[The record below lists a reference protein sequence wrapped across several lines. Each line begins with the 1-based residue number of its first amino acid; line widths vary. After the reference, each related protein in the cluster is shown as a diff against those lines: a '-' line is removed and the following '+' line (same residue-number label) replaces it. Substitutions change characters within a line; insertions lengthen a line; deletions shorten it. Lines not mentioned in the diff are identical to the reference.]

1 MSLVAL
7 IWEIIWHPLTVLVPL
22 TNQLGTGIYPVLFF
36 LIFLESG
43 MLIFSF
49 IPGQSLLFM
58 VGSIAANPHSQLN
71 IWLLVLM
78 FTMAATAGSA
88 VKYVTTLK
96 WGEHQ
101 EKLIKRLPED
111 KVKQATAVFT
121 RNEDQTLLIGRFIPF
136 VGLFVPII
144 AGTTDMKWRQ
154 FRLYNLAGSFIWV
167 FSCSAVGYFFGNT
180 PFIRQNFTWLFIGL
194 LAIPFLVR
202 QGWQYYREVRTAKT
216 SR

>member
-1 MSLVAL
+1 MSLITL
-7 IWEIIWHPLTVLVPL
+7 IWEVVWHPLTVLVPL

-58 VGSIAANPHSQLN
+58 VGSIAANPSSRLN

-78 FTMAATAGSA
+78 FTIAATAGSA
-88 VKYVTTLK
+88 VKYFTTLK
-96 WGEHQ
+96 WGDHQ
-101 EKLIKRLPED
+101 EKLIARLPD
-111 KVKQATAVFT
+111 QKVEQATAVFT
-121 RNEDQTLLIGRFIPF
+121 RNQDQTLLIGRFIPF

-144 AGTTDMKWRQ
+144 AGTTDMNWRQ
-154 FRLYNLAGSFIWV
+154 FRFYNLLGSFIWV
-167 FSCSAVGYFFGNT
+167 FSCLAVGYFFGNT

-194 LAIPFLVR
+194 LAIPFLAR
-202 QGWQYYREVRTAKT
+202 QGWQHYRTIKMAK
-216 SR
+216 SHN

>member
-1 MSLVAL
+1 MSLITL
-7 IWEIIWHPLTVLVPL
+7 IWEVVWHPLTVLVPL

-58 VGSIAANPHSQLN
+58 VGSIAANPSSRLN

-78 FTMAATAGSA
+78 FTIAATAGSA
-88 VKYVTTLK
+88 VKYFTTLK
-96 WGEHQ
+96 WGDHQ
-101 EKLIKRLPED
+101 EKLIARLPNQ
-111 KVKQATAVFT
+111 KVEQATAVFT
-121 RNEDQTLLIGRFIPF
+121 RNQDQTLLIGRFIPF

-144 AGTTDMKWRQ
+144 VGTTDMNWRQ
-154 FRLYNLAGSFIWV
+154 FRFYNLLGSFIWV

-194 LAIPFLVR
+194 LAIPFLAR
-202 QGWQYYREVRTAKT
+202 QGWQHYRTIKMAK
-216 SR
+216 SHN